1 MSGENNF
8 VKKNNVLVRW
18 LLILAGIIFT
28 AGLLVQEQRSLRAE
42 CEKKVDKELYEQQI
56 KSLQKQ
62 LDRIEA
68 KIDNLAGY

>member
-28 AGLLVQEQRSLRAE
+28 SGLLVQEQRSLRAE
-42 CEKKVDKELYEQQI
+42 IGKKVDKELYEQQI